1 VEKEKGVTLP
11 ESMVVMILFLLGDSR
26 VIAALDDPLCRS
38 IANALRETLSFVVP
52 VETYRENLK
61 MILAFVGMAADT
73 AWEIKEE
80 EKDGHSLFTLVPKN
94 KKGDSLDGYNHPRIP
109 K

>member
-1 VEKEKGVTLP
+1 MEKEKGITLP
-11 ESMVVMILFLLGDSR
+11 ESMVSMILFLLGDLR

-38 IANALRETLSFVVP
+38 ITRALRETLSCVVP
-52 VETYRENLK
+52 AEAYRENLK
-61 MILAFVGMAADT
+61 MVLDLVGTATGT

-80 EKDGHSLFTLVPKN
+80 EKEGYSFFTLKPKN
-94 KKGDSLDGYNHPRIP
+94 EEGDSLDEYNHPRIS